1 MNKKTLEFI
10 ASAKSLL
17 LDLVFPKYCFG
28 CQKEGEW
35 LCFSCRKNILPIS
48 TQTCP
53 NCKKIS
59 KAGRYCS
66 RCRRKTYLSGVIVAC
81 YFEEGPIKELIHNFK
96 YNHILELQMVLG
108 DLLVDSLVENR
119 DSLGRDFLI
128 TAVPMHYLR
137 RARRGYNQSELLATY
152 VADALKIPKNFQILK
167 KIRKTRPQVQFSGK
181 KRRENLKNSFKICKN
196 ADVLGKTFVVVDDV
210 TTTGATLNECAR
222 ILKVAGAR
230 KVWGLV
236 VAKG

>member
-1 MNKKTLEFI
+1 
-10 ASAKSLL
+10 
-17 LDLVFPKYCFG
+17 
-28 CQKEGEW
+28 
-35 LCFSCRKNILPIS
+35 
-48 TQTCP
+48 
-53 NCKKIS
+53 
-59 KAGRYCS
+59 
-66 RCRRKTYLSGVIVAC
+66 
-81 YFEEGPIKELIHNFK
+81 
-96 YNHILELQMVLG
+96 MVLG